1 MARIVALIQKQT
13 FISLVRQVTTA
24 HLARLRLL
32 FRLASRTGL
41 VLCLS
46 MALGACA
53 SLDAWQREKLY
64 RPSRFADPSQWQQL
78 LAQRPEL
85 EAIMLPA
92 GDPGEQVQVLRW
104 PAVAGQTS
112 PVRVLYLHGTYRH
125 AWQNLAKAAPMQ
137 QAGMDVYLL
146 DYRGW
151 GASSPRLPD
160 EASIHA
166 DAWTAWQALQPA
178 PGTPAVRWVVYG
190 HSMGSGVAV
199 KLAERLAGSRA
210 TCALVL
216 ESALTS
222 FPDVAQAAAGWLGQL
237 LARTGK
243 DRMASIDRIAAVDP
257 PIWFFHGS
265 QDDTV
270 PMALGRRLY
279 EQAPEPK
286 HWFDWPLGHSNLQT
300 DPTGTYAK
308 VWRDI
313 EALCRQSL
321 PR

>member
-1 MARIVALIQKQT
+1 MRKQT
-13 FISLVRQVTTA
+13 FFS
-24 HLARLRLL
+24 LARQLANARLERL
-32 FRLASRTGL
+32 GFTIRLACRAGL
-41 VLCLS
+41 ILS
-46 MALGACA
+46 LAMALGACA

-85 EAIMLPA
+85 DAITLSA
-92 GDPGEQVQVLRW
+92 GDGGEQVQVLRW

-125 AWQNLAKAAPMQ
+125 AFQNLAKAAPIQ
-137 QAGMDVYLL
+137 RAGMDVYLL

-151 GASSPRLPD
+151 GASSPRLPN

-166 DAWTAWQALQPA
+166 DAWTAWQALQPGAAA
-178 PGTPAVRWVVYG
+178 PPVRWVIYG

-199 KLAERLAGSRA
+199 RLAQRLAGSQA

-216 ESALTS
+216 ESSFTS

-243 DRMASIDRIAAVDP
+243 DRMASIDRIAVVDP
-257 PIWFFHGS
+257 PVWFLHGT

-270 PMALGRRLY
+270 PIALGRRLY

-300 DPTGTYAK
+300 DPTGTYAQ

-313 EALCRQSL
+313 ETSCRNNP